1 MGRSGIDGF
10 DPERLRAMRERAVV
24 TQRELAERLLRATK
38 PQWPG
43 TNIARAAQDMEN
55 VRLQITDYEAGQVVP
70 RADMLYQL
78 AQALGGDVFD
88 LLEPRTPYTLEM
100 LRARQG
106 MLQSDVVT
114 RAGLSVGRAY
124 YSRVERGQASLGEE
138 DTRRLAVALKVESA
152 DLATAIGGG
161 QTVGSMTHA

>member
-1 MGRSGIDGF
+1 M
-10 DPERLRAMRERAVV
+10 
-24 TQRELAERLLRATK
+24 
-38 PQWPG
+38 
-43 TNIARAAQDMEN
+43 
-55 VRLQITDYEAGQVVP
+55 RLQITDYEAGQVVP

-88 LLEPRTPYTLEM
+88 LLEPQTPYTLET

-106 MLQSDVVT
+106 MRQADVVT

-124 YSRVERGQASLGEE
+124 YSRVERGQAGLGED
-138 DTRRLAVALKVESA
+138 DTRKIAIALKVEPD
-152 DLATAIGGG
+152 DLATAIRGG